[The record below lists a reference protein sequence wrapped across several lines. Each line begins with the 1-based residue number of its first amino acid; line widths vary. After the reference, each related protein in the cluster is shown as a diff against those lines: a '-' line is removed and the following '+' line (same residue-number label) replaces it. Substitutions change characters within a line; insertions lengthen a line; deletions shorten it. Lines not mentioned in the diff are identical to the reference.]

1 MKEGPPT
8 ASAVASSSSLI
19 ISNPMALE
27 IAEEEG
33 GEAVISLLPEVQA
46 PSKRPIA
53 VTTTSTATV
62 MTTKTSDVRGFQSTD
77 TVKRLRK
84 LCRDFYREATDACL
98 FIDQQAYA
106 DKERWSNEPPYVI
119 LCQNYVGR
127 CVKDINDR
135 VCMLAEKVERLET
148 ELDSLVIPVNK
159 MVFSNPH
166 PFDGHSQRRVV
177 NALERWRLV
186 QNDSFFRFHFSSKE
200 FAHVSND
207 LTEKNKQLEAKLR
220 HELKKTTSV
229 AGGSGEGTSSGLG
242 EKEGSVEEG
251 SSTPARAVPLP
262 RASGATKTTG
272 IVCLNYPQYV
282 NKVLQL
288 LGRVGK
294 LGESF
299 QAFELSQFSKLK
311 GALEKRHGQEWLIRF
326 EVFLQD
332 AYKSYQS
339 IFSPEAKM
347 SSFGC
352 KNEEEDAKQHMA
364 NFRFCFQSKFGEFP
378 LL

>member
-1 MKEGPPT
+1 MHRRRKRRRNMSSSSNGEKVPLARGRNTSKKRKNTTEVSVAAAVAGEKTNESSKSKKIRVLKMKEGPPT

-62 MTTKTSDVRGFQSTD
+62 MTTKTSDIRGFQSTD

-84 LCRDFYREATDACL
+84 LCRDFYREATNACL

-220 HELKKTTSV
+220 HELKKTTC
-229 AGGSGEGTSSGLG
+229 GG
-242 EKEGSVEEG
+242 
-251 SSTPARAVPLP
+251 
-262 RASGATKTTG
+262 
-272 IVCLNYPQYV
+272 
-282 NKVLQL
+282 
-288 LGRVGK
+288 
-294 LGESF
+294 
-299 QAFELSQFSKLK
+299 
-311 GALEKRHGQEWLIRF
+311 W
-326 EVFLQD
+326 
-332 AYKSYQS
+332 
-339 IFSPEAKM
+339 
-347 SSFGC
+347 
-352 KNEEEDAKQHMA
+352 
-364 NFRFCFQSKFGEFP
+364 
-378 LL
+378 